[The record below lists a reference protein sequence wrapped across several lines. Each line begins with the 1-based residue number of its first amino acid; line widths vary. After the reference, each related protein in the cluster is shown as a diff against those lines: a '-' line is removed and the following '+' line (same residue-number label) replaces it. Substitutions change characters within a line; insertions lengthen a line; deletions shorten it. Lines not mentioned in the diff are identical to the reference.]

1 MEIKEITSK
10 DIWEQKMSQQAQ
22 AQFLQ
27 SWEWGE
33 FQKRLGRQ
41 VWRLEIEGEYILV
54 IKMPLSFGWN
64 YIYIPRTKVELT
76 ESKLGIL
83 KQLAGQEKCLF
94 IRIEPVKQNLGNLGF
109 KKVSQVQ
116 PQKTLLLDLSK
127 SEEELLAQMHQKTR
141 YNIHLAEKKGVKVS
155 EGAMVKEEQF
165 PIFYDLLID
174 TYLRKQKSLHPREYY
189 QKLFHDHLSKIY
201 FAEHEGKFLCAN
213 MVIFYGDTV
222 TYLHGGSSQEDKNIM
237 APQLLQWE
245 QIKKAKALGYKYYD
259 FWGIDEI
266 KWPGVTR
273 FKKGFGGFE
282 VYYSGTW
289 ELPINRMGYGI
300 YKFVKRFR

>member
-64 YIYIPRTKVELT
+64 YIYSPRPKVELS

-94 IRIEPVKQNLGNLGF
+94 IRIEPLKQNLGNLGF

-127 SEEELLAQMHQKTR
+127 SEEEL
-141 YNIHLAEKKGVKVS
+141 
-155 EGAMVKEEQF
+155 
-165 PIFYDLLID
+165 
-174 TYLRKQKSLHPREYY
+174 
-189 QKLFHDHLSKIY
+189 
-201 FAEHEGKFLCAN
+201 
-213 MVIFYGDTV
+213 
-222 TYLHGGSSQEDKNIM
+222 
-237 APQLLQWE
+237 
-245 QIKKAKALGYKYYD
+245 
-259 FWGIDEI
+259 
-266 KWPGVTR
+266 
-273 FKKGFGGFE
+273 
-282 VYYSGTW
+282 
-289 ELPINRMGYGI
+289 
-300 YKFVKRFR
+300 